1 METTSQT
8 PVQAIQELVAIH
20 STRIE
25 LAEKLLK
32 KDLPAKLATKLEQI
46 KKQSH
51 DFTTELMGELS
62 NFGDAV
68 TGSVDN
74 NNPYQTRYKETL
86 ANMDQIEK
94 EETDKLVG
102 SFEDTLKTIY
112 QGYAHNTSDDF
123 KTLQAIITRHI
134 AEL

>member
-25 LAEKLLK
+25 LAEKLLE
-32 KDLPAKLATKLEQI
+32 KDLPGNLAVKLEKI
-46 KKQSH
+46 KKQSQ

-68 TGSVDN
+68 MGSVDN

-94 EETDKLVG
+94 DETDKLVN
-102 SFEDTLKTIY
+102 SFEETLKSIY
-112 QGYAHNTSDDF
+112 QGYADNTSDEF
-123 KTLQAIITRHI
+123 KTLHGIIARHI
-134 AEL
+134 SEL